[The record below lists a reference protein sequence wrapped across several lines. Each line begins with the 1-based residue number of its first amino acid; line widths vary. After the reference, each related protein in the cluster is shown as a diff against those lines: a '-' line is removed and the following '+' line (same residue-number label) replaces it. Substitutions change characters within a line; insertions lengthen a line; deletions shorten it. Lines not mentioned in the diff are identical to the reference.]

1 MELKSKLQR
10 IESEP
15 IKKRK
20 NSVYCKFKLKKKVR
34 GQKKT
39 QKEPCDEMAENEEI
53 SADAVVSV
61 VPTTTETAPPNI

>member
-1 MELKSKLQR
+1 
-10 IESEP
+10 
-15 IKKRK
+15 
-20 NSVYCKFKLKKKVR
+20 VR

-53 SADAVVSV
+53 VAVAIVSV